1 MKSIKNVTILF
12 IILNASSLFAQKATE
27 ANRPQ
32 DTPVDFSKPENI
44 VLFIVLPI
52 IVIILYFIWRK
63 HKKKDIQEALKEKN
77 NWDKNDNYKNRE

>member
-1 MKSIKNVTILF
+1 MKLTKHIAVLLLMLYATSI
-12 IILNASSLFAQKATE
+12 FAQKATE

-32 DTPVDFSKPENI
+32 DTPVDFSDPVNI

-63 HKKKDIQEALKEKN
+63 HKKRDIQKAMEAKKN
-77 NWDKNDNYKNRE
+77 MERNENYKNRE